1 MDNIEKELLTTI
13 SGADHFEG
21 AYNIRKNGKGVER
34 KVTENINIVTK
45 EDVSGIDEIIFWKH
59 RIIK

>member
-21 AYNIRKNGKGVER
+21 AYNIRKHCNKR
-34 KVTENINIVTK
+34 RCIRN
-45 EDVSGIDEIIFWKH
+45 
-59 RIIK
+59 